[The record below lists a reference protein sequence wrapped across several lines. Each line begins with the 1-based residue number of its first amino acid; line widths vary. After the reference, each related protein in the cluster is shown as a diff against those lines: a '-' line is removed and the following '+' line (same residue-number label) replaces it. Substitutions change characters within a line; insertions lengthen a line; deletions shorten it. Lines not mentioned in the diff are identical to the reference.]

1 MFNAGVT
8 CSMLE
13 SRAQCWN
20 HVLNAGVTCSMLESR
35 AQCWN
40 HVIGVK
46 GLEMSCEGDLLLNTN
61 NNIGVLAAWNVGQQT
76 EDHIGLGIPG
86 ILLKQTNNG

>member
-1 MFNAGVT
+1 
-8 CSMLE
+8 MLE
-13 SRAQCWN
+13 LRDRSQRTGDELWR
-20 HVLNAGVTCSMLESR
+20 E
-35 AQCWN
+35 
-40 HVIGVK
+40 
-46 GLEMSCEGDLLLNTN
+46 EDLLLNTN

>member
-1 MFNAGVT
+1 
-8 CSMLE
+8 MLE
-13 SRAQCWN
+13 SRDRSQRTEDELWR
-20 HVLNAGVTCSMLESR
+20 E
-35 AQCWN
+35 
-40 HVIGVK
+40 
-46 GLEMSCEGDLLLNTN
+46 EDLLLNTN